1 MIKIMRDMLVIVV
14 LFIAMSKIGETQELQ
29 SDDGG
34 VKLKNGCY
42 TLVIVTEGDHGKKIQ
57 TVIDCRGGRKIW
69 KELAR
74 ISGKETK
81 L

>member
-1 MIKIMRDMLVIVV
+1 MIKLLKDILLLVV
-14 LFIAMSKIGETQELQ
+14 LFIAASKIGNTQELQ

-34 VKLKNGCY
+34 IRLKNGCY
-42 TLVIVTEGDHGKKIQ
+42 TLVIVTGDKEKKII
-57 TVIDCRGGRKIW
+57 TVQDCRGGRPIW
-69 KELAR
+69 KELVR

>member
-1 MIKIMRDMLVIVV
+1 MIKLLKDVLLLVV
-14 LFIAMSKIGETQELQ
+14 LFIAMSKMGNTQELL

-69 KELAR
+69 KELVR
-74 ISGKETK
+74 ISGKEIK

>member
-42 TLVIVTEGDHGKKIQ
+42 SLIILLKQKDGSIIIR
-57 TVIDCRGGRKIW
+57 TVQDCRGGRPI
-69 KELAR
+69 
-74 ISGKETK
+74 
-81 L
+81 

>member
-14 LFIAMSKIGETQELQ
+14 LVIAMSKIGETQELQ

-34 VKLKNGCY
+34 IRLKNGCY
-42 TLVIVTEGDHGKKIQ
+42 TLVIVKEEKKII
-57 TVIDCRGGRKIW
+57 TVQDCRGGRPIW
-69 KELAR
+69 KELVR
-74 ISGKETK
+74 ISGKEIK

>member
-1 MIKIMRDMLVIVV
+1 MIKLLKDILLLVV
-14 LFIAMSKIGETQELQ
+14 LFIAASKIGNTQELQ

-34 VKLKNGCY
+34 IRLKNGCY
-42 TLVIVTEGDHGKKIQ
+42 TLVIVTGDKEKKII
-57 TVIDCRGGRKIW
+57 TVQDFRGGRKIC
-69 KELAR
+69 KLLVR